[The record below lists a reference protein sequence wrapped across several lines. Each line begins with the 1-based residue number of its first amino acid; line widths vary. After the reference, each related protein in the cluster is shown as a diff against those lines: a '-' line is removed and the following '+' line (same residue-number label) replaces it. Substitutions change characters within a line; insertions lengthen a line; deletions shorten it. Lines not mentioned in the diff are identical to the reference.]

1 MNTENETEHN
11 IRLKVIGLGGA
22 GNNAINLMLDE
33 NLPNVKLYVANTD
46 SQDLVKS
53 KCDNKIILGKTG
65 FGAGGDPE
73 KGRQC
78 ALESIDAIRETLK
91 DTDILIISAGLG
103 GGTGTGAAPVFAQAA
118 KEMGIIT
125 LAIVSTPFNLEGKR
139 KLLLAEQGLD
149 ILKQYVD
156 SYVVLS
162 NQKLVDIYHSFPI
175 KETFKCAN
183 QTLKN
188 TIQII
193 HNVIYETGYMNI
205 DFNDLRQVLSNGG
218 ESIISL
224 AQASGK
230 DRALKAVEDAIYS
243 PVFRTQIK
251 TCDKIA
257 IIFRCDKK
265 TSFDEIQT
273 ASNLIEEQLAL
284 NENAEKFL
292 GIQYVETSDKQDF
305 FQVNIIA
312 SNIASNIN
320 KVDYNNMN
328 LNAKTSVYNLQQ
340 QAHQVYDNNS
350 YHSNNTIPY
359 NQNMNAQPMMGDKSN
374 DDLPEFFS

>member
-243 PVFRTQIK
+243 PIFRTQIK

-265 TSFDEIQT
+265 TSFDEIQA

-312 SNIASNIN
+312 SNIN

-328 LNAKTSVYNLQQ
+328 LNAQTSVYNLQQ

-350 YHSNNTIPY
+350 YHFNNTIPY
-359 NQNMNAQPMMGDKSN
+359 NQNMNAQPMMGDQSN